1 VPLLLSEHD
10 VRELLTMPLALQAV
24 EEVFRRMAAG
34 ETVLHVRRRMQ
45 LPDNAFL
52 HYMAGADIVS
62 GYMGMKIYTSVRGA
76 LRFLVPLYRSKTGEL
91 LALIE
96 ADYLGQMRTG
106 AASGVA
112 TKFMARAD
120 AKTAGII
127 GTGLQART
135 QLEAVCAVRKIT
147 SIRAFGR
154 DADKRDVFAR
164 EMSAKLAI
172 PITPAASA
180 EEAVR
185 GADIVVTATTSSRP
199 VVHGAWLGPGTH
211 INAVGANFPQRRE
224 LDDEAVDRAAV
235 IAADALE
242 ESKIESGDLIETLG
256 RKPNGWAGV
265 RELADIVA
273 GKHPGRTSPA
283 DITLFKSN
291 GIAVEDVAVGAR
303 IYELAVERRVGRQI
317 AMWEEPRER
326 N

>member
-1 VPLLLSEHD
+1 VPLLLSEND
-10 VRELLTMPLALQAV
+10 VRELLTMPLALEAI

-76 LRFLVPLYRSKTGEL
+76 LRFLVPLYRAETGEL

-112 TKFMARAD
+112 TKFMARAE

-127 GTGLQART
+127 GTGLQARS
-135 QLEAVCAVRKIT
+135 QLEAICAVRKFT

-154 DADKRDVFAR
+154 DVDKRAVFAR
-164 EMSAKLAI
+164 EMGARLGVVV
-172 PITPAASA
+172 TPAAST

-185 GADIVVTATTSSRP
+185 GADVVVTATTSSRP
-199 VVHGAWLGPGTH
+199 VVHGAWLAPGAH
-211 INAVGANFPQRRE
+211 INAVGANFPQKRE
-224 LDDEAVDRAAV
+224 LDDEAVARATV
-235 IAADALE
+235 IAADSLE
-242 ESKIESGDLIETLG
+242 ESKVESGDLIETIG

-265 RELADIVA
+265 LELAEIVA
-273 GKHPGRTSPA
+273 GKQPGRASPA

-291 GIAVEDVAVGAR
+291 GIAVEDVAVAAR
-303 IYELAVERRVGRQI
+303 IYELAVERPMGRQI

-326 N
+326 S